1 MLEHDEKRARDRKK
15 IRARLTF
22 IALGLV
28 AAYTL
33 LGVRLWQLQVVRYG
47 EFRIQADSNRL
58 RLQRLD
64 APRGNIYGRDGALE
78 QVPLADNRPGGDLM
92 FVPAECPGDPAEV
105 VERLASLVEFNADKL
120 VEEIE
125 RARKTRQPHRQI
137 VVRRDV
143 PQGVLARVEEYAS
156 MLPGVFVSVQPHR
169 RYLHGRTAGQ
179 ILGYI
184 GEITSEELERMR
196 PEYHMGD
203 VIGRAGLEL
212 TYESTLRGIDGKML
226 VTQFATGEPQL
237 RTDAYGNLY
246 VEVDSH
252 GHRLYEEHVQQPI
265 SGNALHVTLDIGLQT
280 KLESLLEGEDG
291 AIVVLN
297 AHTGEVLGMASNPS
311 YDPGVFVKP
320 GMDRA
325 RIEVLTAKPNRLLS
339 RAFQE
344 VYAPGSVFKVLMAAA
359 ALEEGV
365 IDESTTFYCPGKF
378 RLDPNGRAWHCW
390 RRSGHGSVSVVDAL
404 AFSCD
409 VFFYNVGLQLG
420 VDRMHDYATRAG
432 LGTRTGIDLSGEA
445 AGLIPSRAWREE
457 KMMSVYP
464 NEPWNR
470 RWFPGDTLNF
480 SIGQG
485 DTSTTPLQNAILMA
499 SIINGGYRVRPY
511 LNRGLEPERSERLF
525 SDRTIDLVRKGLRKC
540 VEKGPPA
547 PTGTGRAAQ
556 VEGFAVL
563 GKTGSAQMVGLE
575 HHEQYETEEDI
586 PKQLRDHAWF
596 VAGVLDREPAIAMCI
611 LIEHGHHGSSM
622 AAPLAKEVI
631 EYFYDHYESTRPEP
645 NIETD

>member
-1 MLEHDEKRARDRKK
+1 MLEQDEKRTRARKK
-15 IRARLTF
+15 IQGRLAWLAIAITF
-22 IALGLV
+22 GFAVLGM
-28 AAYTL
+28 
-33 LGVRLWQLQVVRYG
+33 RLWQLQVVRYG
-47 EFRIQADSNRL
+47 EFRLKADANRL

-64 APRGNIYGRDGALE
+64 APRGHIYGRDGARDN
-78 QVPLADNRPGGDLM
+78 VPLADNRSGGDLM
-92 FVPAECPGDPAEV
+92 FVPAECPGDPEV
-105 VERLASLVEFNADKL
+105 VVDQLAALLDFDRERLLADIDL
-120 VEEIE
+120 
-125 RARKTRQPHRQI
+125 ARRTRQPHRQI

-143 PQGVLARVEEYAS
+143 PQGVLARVEEYSAV
-156 MLPGVFVSVQPHR
+156 LPGVFVSVQPHR

-184 GEITSEELERMR
+184 GEITQDELERLR
-196 PEYHMGD
+196 PEYHLGD

-212 TYESTLRGIDGKML
+212 KYESTLRGTDGQML

-246 VEVDSH
+246 VEVDSQ

-265 SGNALHVTLDIGLQT
+265 PGDPLYITLDIGLQT
-280 KLESLLEGEDG
+280 KLETLLEGEDG

-297 AHTGEVLGMASNPS
+297 ADTGEVLGLASNPS

-378 RLDPNGRAWHCW
+378 RLNPNGRAWHCW
-390 RRSGHGSVSVVDAL
+390 RRMGHGTISVVDAL

-409 VFFYNVGLQLG
+409 VFFYNVGLELG
-420 VDRMHDYATRAG
+420 VDRMHDYSTRAG
-432 LGTRTGIDLSGEA
+432 LGTLTGIDLPGEA
-445 AGLIPSRAWREE
+445 AGLIPSREWREQ
-457 KMMSVYP
+457 KLMSVYP
-464 NEPWNR
+464 DEPWNR

-485 DTSTTPLQNAILMA
+485 DTSTTPLQNAVLMA
-499 SIINGGYRVRPY
+499 AIVNGGYRVRPY
-511 LNRGLEPERSERLF
+511 LNQALQPERSERLF
-525 SDRTIDLVRKGLRKC
+525 SERTIKIVREGLRKC

-547 PTGTGRAAQ
+547 PTGTGRAAA
-556 VEGFAVL
+556 VEGFTVI
-563 GKTGSAQMVGLE
+563 GKTGTAQMVGLE
-575 HHEQYETEEDI
+575 HHEGYETEEDI
-586 PKQLRDHAWF
+586 PKHLRDHAWF
-596 VAGVLDREPAIAMCI
+596 VAGVLDREPAIAICV
-611 LIEHGHHGSSM
+611 LVEHGHHGSSV

-631 EYFYDHYESTRPEP
+631 EYFYDHYEATRADRQA
-645 NIETD
+645 ETD

>member
-1 MLEHDEKRARDRKK
+1 MFEQDEKRARERKK
-15 IRARLTF
+15 VRARLTL
-22 IALGLV
+22 IALGILV
-28 AAYTL
+28 AYAV
-33 LGVRLWQLQVVRYG
+33 LGARLWQLQVVRYG
-47 EFRIQADSNRL
+47 EFRLQADANRL

-64 APRGNIYGRDGALE
+64 APRGNIYGRDGARD
-78 QVPLADNRPGGDLM
+78 QVALADNRPGGDLM
-92 FVPAECPGDPAEV
+92 FVPAECPGDPSEV
-105 VERLASLVEFNADKL
+105 VGRLATLVEFNEQRLTD
-120 VEEIE
+120 EIE

-143 PQGVLARVEEYAS
+143 PQGVLARVEEYAPL
-156 MLPGVFVSVQPHR
+156 LPGVFVSVQPHR

-184 GEITSEELERMR
+184 GEISREELERLR
-196 PEYHMGD
+196 PRYHMGD

-212 TYESTLRGIDGKML
+212 TYESVLRGTDGQML

-252 GHRLYEEHVQQPI
+252 GHKLYEEHVQQPTA
-265 SGNALHVTLDIGLQT
+265 GNPLYITLDIGLQS

-291 AIVVLN
+291 AIFLRN
-297 AHTGEVLGMASNPS
+297 ANTGEVLGMASNPS

-325 RIEVLTAKPNRLLS
+325 RMEVLTAKPNRLLS

-378 RLDPNGRAWHCW
+378 RLNPGGRAWHCW
-390 RRSGHGSVSVVDAL
+390 KRSGHGTISVVDAL

-409 VFFYNVGLQLG
+409 VFFYNVGLKLG
-420 VDRMHDYATRAG
+420 VNRMHDYATRVG
-432 LGTRTGIDLSGEA
+432 LGTKTGIDLAGEA
-445 AGLIPSRAWREE
+445 AGLIPSPEWRER
-457 KMMSVYP
+457 KLMAVYP
-464 NEPWNR
+464 DEPWNR
-470 RWFPGDTLNF
+470 RWYPGDTLNF

-485 DTSTTPLQNAILMA
+485 DTATTPLQNAILMA
-499 SIINGGYRVRPY
+499 SIINGGHRVRPY
-511 LNRGLEPERSERLF
+511 LNRDLAPQLSDRLF
-525 SDRTIDLVRKGLRKC
+525 SDRTIEIVRKGMRKC

-547 PTGTGRAAQ
+547 PTGTGKEAR
-556 VEGFAVL
+556 VEGFVVL

-586 PKQLRDHAWF
+586 PKHLRDHAWF
-596 VAGVLDREPAIAMCI
+596 IAGVLDRDPAIAMCI
-611 LIEHGHHGSSM
+611 LIEHGHHGSSI
-622 AAPLAKEVI
+622 ASPLAKEFI
-631 EYFYDHYESTRPEP
+631 QYFY
-645 NIETD
+645 